1 MKITPAQLRELI
13 KEEAK
18 SLAGSPKESLKD
30 YGVSSKVANLA
41 KGGKLG
47 AGFSPLKG
55 KNKTLSR
62 VDGYEL
68 MKGAEG
74 LVSMKTLKEQRAL
87 GIDPEH
93 ELGKVVKS
101 RLSESGEFTFDVQF
115 GDRIVKGIPADRLLI
130 LK

>member
-18 SLAGSPKESLKD
+18 SLAGSPKESTKD
-30 YGVSSKVANLA
+30 FGVSSKVANIA
-41 KGGKLG
+41 QGGKLG
-47 AGFSPLKG
+47 NGFSPMKG

-87 GIDPEH
+87 GIDPEN
-93 ELGKVVKS
+93 ELGTVIKS
-101 RLSESGEFTFDVQF
+101 NLAESGQFTFDVQF
-115 GDRIVKGIPADRLLI
+115 GDKIVRGIPADRLLM

>member
-30 YGVSSKVANLA
+30 FGVSSKVGNIATSS
-41 KGGKLG
+41 KLG

-68 MKGAEG
+68 MKGGEG

-87 GIDPEH
+87 GIDPEN
-93 ELGKVVKS
+93 ELGKVIKS
-101 RLSESGEFTFDVQF
+101 RLSENGEFTFDVQF
-115 GDRIVKGIPADRLLI
+115 GNKLVKRIPADRLLI